1 MLNWSLDS
9 CFCSVVCGANFISD
23 APLTNS
29 EILSESEP
37 ETKIYYLIKRDA
49 TSDEKNIRY
58 KRRKQNK
65 WSFKNQYYF

>member
-37 ETKIYYLIKRDA
+37 ETKIYYLIKREA
-49 TSDEKNIRY
+49 ASDE
-58 KRRKQNK
+58 
-65 WSFKNQYYF
+65 